1 MGRVVFVKKLYGV
14 IGDPIAHSMSPLMHN
29 DLFQRYEIDA
39 SMFPFHIKREN
50 LEDAVKGFKAINLAG
65 FNITVPHKTV
75 IMPFL
80 DVIDPLAEAI
90 GAVNTV
96 VNENGR
102 FIGYNTDGTGYI
114 KGILEEIDSLEGKKM
129 LLIGAG
135 GAARAIY
142 YTLASMGVEHL
153 DITNRTL
160 HAAEI
165 LIEHCPY
172 PTHSEALELA
182 EAEKQMSKYDLI
194 VQTTS
199 IGMEPNVDEA
209 PICLE
214 GIKKDIFVGDI
225 IYTPLETKL
234 LRNAKRN
241 GARTQNGIP
250 MFVYQGALAFEKWT
264 GIFPDTE
271 RMQSVVLQQLGGKTC

>member
-1 MGRVVFVKKLYGV
+1 
-14 IGDPIAHSMSPLMHN
+14 MHN
-29 DLFQRYEIDA
+29 DLFQHYKMDA
-39 SMFPFHIKREN
+39 SMFPFHIKKED
-50 LEDAVKGFKAINLAG
+50 LQDAVKGFKAINIAG
-65 FNITVPHKTV
+65 FNITVPHKTT

-80 DVIDPLAEAI
+80 DEIDPLAEAI

-96 VNENGR
+96 INENGR

-142 YTLASMGVEHL
+142 YTMASVGVKHI

-160 HAAEI
+160 QAADL
-165 LIEHCPY
+165 LIKQCPY
-172 PTHSEALELA
+172 PTNSEVLQLA
-182 EAEKQMSKYDLI
+182 EAEKQLSKYDLI
-194 VQTTS
+194 VQTTL

-209 PICLE
+209 PICLD
-214 GIKKDIFVGDI
+214 GIRKDIFVGDI

-241 GARTQNGIP
+241 GARTQNGLP

-271 RMQSVVLQQLGGKTC
+271 RMQSVVLQ

>member
-1 MGRVVFVKKLYGV
+1 MKKLYGV

-29 DLFQRYEIDA
+29 DLFQRYEMDA
-39 SMFPFHIKREN
+39 SMFPFHIKKEN
-50 LEDAVKGFKAINLAG
+50 LQDAVKGFKAINLAG
-65 FNITVPHKTV
+65 FNITVPHKTA

-80 DVIDPLAEAI
+80 DEIDPLAEAI

-96 VNENGR
+96 VNEEGR

-135 GAARAIY
+135 GAARAVY

-199 IGMEPNVDEA
+199 IGMEPHVDEA
-209 PICLE
+209 PICLD

-264 GIFPDTE
+264 GIFPDTK